1 MLLITEMQPQCFPDV
16 CFIPTMAS
24 IHVATVF
31 DAVPTQSP
39 GGSLSG
45 LPFNALFFFKTYLF
59 LDALGL
65 RCCVQASLHLQEMVA
80 SLQWWCTLL
89 PEMASLVAE
98 HRLWGMQASPV
109 VVLSCS
115 TTHGIFPGQGWRRA
129 WLHRLRGSLL
139 EVNPGWNIRQLCDL
153 ETQSPIYTGISRF
166 ITLLSQLLHF
176 IFFFN
181 NWRFA
186 AALYQASLSAL
197 FFLHHLLTSC
207 LWVTFW

>member
-1 MLLITEMQPQCFPDV
+1 MLNNSISPEYSFWLSHWTKQCIWSQR
-16 CFIPTMAS
+16 C
-24 IHVATVF
+24 
-31 DAVPTQSP
+31 
-39 GGSLSG
+39 SLSVSRTSASYPPWHQYTWLQCLTLCPPSLLVAASLG
-45 LPFNALFFFKTYLF
+45 FLSTPFFFFKTYLF

-80 SLQWWCTLL
+80 SLQWRFTLL

-98 HRLWGMQASPV
+98 HRLWGMQTSPV

-153 ETQSPIYTGISRF
+153 ETQSPHLHRHISFYYTSFAAIAF
-166 ITLLSQLLHF
+166 Y
-176 IFFFN
+176 FFF
-181 NWRFA
+181 
-186 AALYQASLSAL
+186 
-197 FFLHHLLTSC
+197 
-207 LWVTFW
+207 